1 MPRREF
7 LQVTAIAGGMLI
19 AVPIPFRIRQS
30 AQGSGRLT
38 AYVRIDRDGVVT
50 ILAPKIEMGQGTR
63 TSLPMLVAEELDV
76 DWSTVRVEPAPL
88 DEATYGWQGAGG
100 STSVWEG
107 WEPLRKA
114 GAVARQLL
122 VHAAA
127 QRWEVPAEQCRTER
141 GRVWHDASRRSA
153 PYGELVAAAATLPA
167 VQAPA
172 LKDPS
177 AFRIIGTPTAQPE
190 LREIVTGQAQ
200 YGLDTK
206 VADLLRVSIERAPLG
221 ARPIAI
227 RDTAARQV
235 PGVRDVIP
243 LDASAHPAILAHG
256 VAVVADSTWAALQGR
271 RALAVDWSASP
282 EPSTEELQRR
292 LRDRVNAPAK
302 PVRSDGDF
310 DRAIAQAQRR
320 LEAQYELPFLA
331 HAPMEPGN
339 CFADVRRDRV
349 VIRAPLQ
356 DPVEAQQ
363 IAATLTGLPA
373 SAITVEPAR
382 LGGGF
387 GRRLSSDYAA
397 EAVALGLK
405 VGAPIQIVWTREDDI
420 RFDLYRPIA
429 VHRLWAGLDA
439 AGRITAWKHRQVS
452 TSRYGYQAPQ
462 RPPESSEFY
471 RDDPPAYLVPNYR
484 LEYAP
489 MDSLVPRGAWRSVVH
504 SGNAFVVQS
513 FLDELAHAAGQDP
526 IEFRLRLLGED
537 RDLPYADHGG
547 PVLNTGRLRRVLE
560 VVADKAGWGTAAP
573 APRAWGVAAHFTF
586 GSYAAQAALVSVD
599 SGTVHVHR
607 VVAAIDCGF
616 PVNPAG
622 IRQQVVGAMVYG
634 LTATLFGQITFRDG
648 RVLQGNFNDY
658 AMVRMDRMPDV
669 DVHIVPSRTAPK
681 GAGETSVP
689 PIAPAVAN
697 AVFAATGVRVR
708 TLPLKI

>member
-1 MPRREF
+1 
-7 LQVTAIAGGMLI
+7 
-19 AVPIPFRIRQS
+19 
-30 AQGSGRLT
+30 
-38 AYVRIDRDGVVT
+38 
-50 ILAPKIEMGQGTR
+50 
-63 TSLPMLVAEELDV
+63 
-76 DWSTVRVEPAPL
+76 
-88 DEATYGWQGAGG
+88 
-100 STSVWEG
+100 
-107 WEPLRKA
+107 
-114 GAVARQLL
+114 
-122 VHAAA
+122 
-127 QRWEVPAEQCRTER
+127 
-141 GRVWHDASRRSA
+141 
-153 PYGELVAAAATLPA
+153 
-167 VQAPA
+167 
-172 LKDPS
+172 
-177 AFRIIGTPTAQPE
+177 
-190 LREIVTGQAQ
+190 
-200 YGLDTK
+200 
-206 VADLLRVSIERAPLG
+206 LLRVCIERAPLG

-243 LDASAHPAILAHG
+243 LDASAHQSILAHG

-271 RALAVDWSASP
+271 RALAIEWSHSP

-302 PVRSDGDF
+302 PVRNDGDF
-310 DRAIAQAQRR
+310 DQAIAQALRT
-320 LEAQYELPFLA
+320 LDAQYEVPFLA

-339 CFADVRRDRV
+339 CFADVRADRV

-356 DPVEAQQ
+356 DPVEAQD

-373 SAITVEPAR
+373 SAISVEPAR

-452 TSRYGYQAPQ
+452 TSRYGHQAPE

-471 RDDPPAYLVPNYR
+471 RDDPPAHLVPNYR

-489 MDSLVPRGAWRSVVH
+489 MDSLIPRGAWRSVVH
-504 SGNAFVVQS
+504 SGNAFVVQC

-526 IEFRLRLLGED
+526 VEFRLQLLGED

-560 VVADKAGWGTAAP
+560 VVADAAGWGKGSTAD
-573 APRAWGVAAHFTF
+573 RAWGVAAHFTF
-586 GSYAAQAALVSVD
+586 GSYAAQAVQVSVENRI
-599 SGTVHVHR
+599 VQVHR

-622 IRQQVVGAMVYG
+622 IRQQVVGGMVYG

-648 RVLQGNFNDY
+648 RVQQGNFNDY
-658 AMVRMDRMPDV
+658 EMLRMDRMPDV
-669 DVHIVPSRTAPK
+669 DVHIVPSQAAPK
-681 GAGETSVP
+681 GTGETSVP